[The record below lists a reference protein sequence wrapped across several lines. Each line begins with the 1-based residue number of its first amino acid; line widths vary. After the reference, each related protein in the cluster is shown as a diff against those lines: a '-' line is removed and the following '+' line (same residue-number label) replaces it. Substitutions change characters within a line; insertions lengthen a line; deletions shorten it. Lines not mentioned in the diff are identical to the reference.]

1 MTTLPIWAVYAVSLG
16 SPALAFLG
24 VFLGLFITRR
34 GAREQRLGAVE
45 LEARS
50 QREEAMRTLRWA
62 CEQAAS
68 PNPKLAAVG
77 VETIRELQFS
87 QRLAPEDM
95 RLVLTA
101 ADVLLRPA
109 LEAYRLDHDVE
120 VVLVVDEP
128 PEDEGRA

>member
-1 MTTLPIWAVYAVSLG
+1 VP
-16 SPALAFLG
+16 
-24 VFLGLFITRR
+24 RR
-34 GAREQRLGAVE
+34 THCAEVPERLTVCESARILNLYENPVRADSKG
-45 LEARS
+45 
-50 QREEAMRTLRWA
+50 RTLRWA

-77 VETIRELQFS
+77 VETIRELQLS

-95 RLVLTA
+95 RLVITA
-101 ADVLLRPA
+101 AGVLLRPA

-128 PEDEGRA
+128 PDDEGRA

>member
-16 SPALAFLG
+16 SPSLAFLG
-24 VFLGLFITRR
+24 VFLSSVITRR
-34 GAREQRLGAVE
+34 GARELRLGAVE

-77 VETIRELQFS
+77 VGGRSGNRARRARDGLTDEVAR
-87 QRLAPEDM
+87 QRG
-95 RLVLTA
+95 RLGRGVLIVT
-101 ADVLLRPA
+101 
-109 LEAYRLDHDVE
+109 
-120 VVLVVDEP
+120 
-128 PEDEGRA
+128 